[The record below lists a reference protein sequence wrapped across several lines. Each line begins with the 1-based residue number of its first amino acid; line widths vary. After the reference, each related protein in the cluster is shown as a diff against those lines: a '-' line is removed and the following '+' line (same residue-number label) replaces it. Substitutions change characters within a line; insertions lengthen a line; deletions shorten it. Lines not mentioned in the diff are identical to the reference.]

1 MIFDDEAATGNI
13 NAPAIHGFQSAASY
27 GPAKPSPW
35 SRSAASSSRSD
46 TDVAITRNSNLTVTT
61 ISLTMADSG
70 PLNPLPVVA
79 AELDQPYTVG
89 EGVPEEL
96 QASAR
101 YGVVPNVYPYLMQD
115 GYSRDAAPKELPAV
129 VLENSKLKVTVLPSL
144 GGRIWELFDK
154 TTGKQLLHT
163 HKAPQLAN
171 IALRKAWFA
180 GGLEWNIGTR
190 GHSPTSCDPLHTA
203 IVHTPDGKH
212 ILRMWEFERLREVVF
227 QVDIWLPE
235 DSEVLFAAVRLRNP
249 NDHDV
254 PMYWWSNAAIP
265 ETDRTR
271 VIAPADVAFGSD
283 YATDITRVTPT
294 RHEGYDA
301 TWLVNSPHAADF
313 FFDIDPSERRWVVA
327 ADNDGDGLAMLS
339 TGLLRG
345 KKLFVWGQGQGGKRW
360 QEWLSPG
367 AGPYAEIQA
376 GLAQTQFEHLVMPA
390 GAEWAWVEAYGNGH
404 LKADISHGTDWD
416 AAMAHASERLEQ
428 LLPHEEL
435 EAMLPAA
442 IRDADVPPSKMLL
455 QGSGWGVLERARR
468 LKTGKRWID
477 ESGTPFVDES
487 VTAEQEPWLGLLHG
501 RAFDGAPSFVAGA
514 DWEELLAGQSSA
526 EAKFHLATMR
536 HARQHL
542 DGAIQLYGEV
552 LAGAAKPSTT
562 ALAHRGLALAL
573 FATGHD
579 AEGIAELRRGVETDP
594 DSTALLTEA
603 VTLCIRH
610 GDPELALELTE
621 AAPKEGPGV
630 GRLRFLRAL
639 ALARTGNPAESAAIL
654 REGVEIPDL
663 REGEDAIAAL
673 WEEVCPGEAVPF
685 SYQFG
690 MH

>member
-1 MIFDDEAATGNI
+1 
-13 NAPAIHGFQSAASY
+13 
-27 GPAKPSPW
+27 
-35 SRSAASSSRSD
+35 
-46 TDVAITRNSNLTVTT
+46 
-61 ISLTMADSG
+61 MAELG

-101 YGVVPNVYPYLMQD
+101 YGLVPNVYPYLMQD
-115 GYSRDAAPKELPAV
+115 GYSREAAPRELPAV

-154 TTGKQLLHT
+154 VSGKQLLHT
-163 HKAPQLAN
+163 HDAPQLAN

-203 IVHTPDGKH
+203 IVHTLDGKH
-212 ILRMWEFERLREVVF
+212 ILRIWEFERLREVVF

-235 DSEVLFAAVRLRNP
+235 DSEVVFAAVRIRNP

-271 VIAPADVAFGSD
+271 VIAPANEAYGSD
-283 YATDITRVTPT
+283 YTTDITRVRPT
-294 RHEGYDA
+294 DHDGYDG

-339 TGLLRG
+339 TSLLRG
-345 KKLFVWGQGQGGKRW
+345 KKLFVWGQGQGGRRW

-390 GAEWAWVEAYGNGH
+390 GAEWSWVEAYGNGQ
-404 LKADISHGTDWD
+404 LDRGTSHSTDWD
-416 AAMAHASERLEQ
+416 AAVAHASQRLED

-435 EAMLPAA
+435 EAMLSAA
-442 IRDADVPPSKMLL
+442 TIDFDVPPSKMLL
-455 QGSGWGVLERARR
+455 HGSGWGVVERARR
-468 LKTGKRWID
+468 RMSGLPWVD
-477 ESGTPFVDES
+477 ESGTPFVTES
-487 VTAEQEPWLGLLHG
+487 TTAEQEPWLGLLK
-501 RAFDGAPSFVAGA
+501 RQTFDGARSYVAGA
-514 DWEELLAGQSSA
+514 DWEELLERQENP
-526 EAKFHLATMR
+526 EARFHIATMR
-536 HARQHL
+536 HARQ
-542 DGAIQLYGEV
+542 D
-552 LAGAAKPSTT
+552 LAGAKVAYQSVLASAGVRAETK
-562 ALAHRGLALAL
+562 ALAHRGLGLVLLAGGADREGL
-573 FATGHD
+573 
-579 AEGIAELRRGVETDP
+579 AEFKRAVRVDP
-594 DSTALLTEA
+594 SNVSLLTEA
-603 VTLCIRH
+603 VTLSVRH
-610 GDPELALELTE
+610 GDPAMALELGQS
-621 AAPKEGPGV
+621 APKEGAAV
-630 GRLRFLRAL
+630 GRLTFLKAL
-639 ALARTGNPAESAAIL
+639 ALARTGNAAEAAAIL
-654 REGVEIPDL
+654 RDGVEIPDL
-663 REGEDAIAAL
+663 REGEDAISAL
-673 WEEVCPGEAVPF
+673 WQEVCPGKPVPF
-685 SYQFG
+685 TYQFG

>member
-1 MIFDDEAATGNI
+1 MPDTAT
-13 NAPAIHGFQSAASY
+13 
-27 GPAKPSPW
+27 
-35 SRSAASSSRSD
+35 SS
-46 TDVAITRNSNLTVTT
+46 ITVTT
-61 ISLTMADSG
+61 ISLTMAELG

-101 YGVVPNVYPYLMQD
+101 YGVVPNIYPYLMQD
-115 GYSRDAAPKELPAV
+115 GYSREAAPREFPAV

-154 TTGKQLLHT
+154 ATGKQLLHT
-163 HKAPQLAN
+163 HDAPQLAN

-212 ILRMWEFERLREVVF
+212 ILRMWEYERLREVVF
-227 QVDIWLPE
+227 QVDIWLPAE
-235 DSEVLFAAVRLRNP
+235 STVVLAAVRIRNP
-249 NDHDV
+249 NEHDV

-271 VIAPADVAFGSD
+271 VIAPAHEAYGSD
-283 YATDITRVTPT
+283 YTTDITRVRPT
-294 RHEGYDA
+294 THEGYDG
-301 TWLVNSPHAADF
+301 TWPVNSPHAADF

-327 ADNDGDGLAMLS
+327 ADDDGDGLAMLS

-404 LKADISHGTDWD
+404 LNTDTAHSTDWD
-416 AAMAHASERLEQ
+416 AAVAHAGERLEE
-428 LLPHEEL
+428 LLPHESL
-435 EAMLPAA
+435 EAMLPEA
-442 IRDADVPPSKMLL
+442 ITNADVPPSKMLL
-455 QGSGWGVLERARR
+455 HGSGWGVVERARR
-468 LKTGKRWID
+468 LKAGLSWID
-477 ESGTPFVDES
+477 ESGTPFVDEGVS
-487 VTAEQEPWLGLLHG
+487 AEQEPWLGLLKG
-501 RAFDGAPSFVAGA
+501 KAFDGATSFVAGA
-514 DWEELLAGQSSA
+514 DWEQLLAGQDSPA
-526 EAKFHLATMR
+526 ATFHLATMR
-536 HARQHL
+536 HARQDL
-542 DGAIQLYGEV
+542 DGAKDLYREV
-552 LAGAAKPSTT
+552 ISDDGVAPGIK
-562 ALAHRGLALAL
+562 ALAHRGLGLAL
-573 FATGHD
+573 LANGHD
-579 AEGIAELRRGVETDP
+579 AEGLAELRKGVGA
-594 DSTALLTEA
+594 DSSNRALLTEA
-603 VTLCIRH
+603 VTLSIRH
-610 GDPELALELTE
+610 GDPAMALELVE
-621 AAPKEGPGV
+621 SVPNDGAAV
-630 GRLRFLRAL
+630 GRLRFLKAL
-639 ALARTGNPAESAAIL
+639 ALARTGNANEAASIL
-654 REGVEIPDL
+654 REGVEVPDL

-673 WEEVCPGEAVPF
+673 WQEVCPDEPVPAA
-685 SYQFG
+685 YQFG

>member
-1 MIFDDEAATGNI
+1 MADTAT
-13 NAPAIHGFQSAASY
+13 
-27 GPAKPSPW
+27 
-35 SRSAASSSRSD
+35 
-46 TDVAITRNSNLTVTT
+46 SNLTVTT
-61 ISLTMADSG
+61 ISLTMAELG

-89 EGVPEEL
+89 EGVPDDL

-115 GYSRDAAPKELPAV
+115 GYSREAAPKEVPAV
-129 VLENSKLKVTVLPSL
+129 VLENSKLKVTVIPSL

-154 TTGKQLLHT
+154 ATGKQLLHT
-163 HKAPQLAN
+163 HDAPQLAN

-227 QVDIWLPE
+227 QVDIWLPAE
-235 DSEVLFAAVRLRNP
+235 SPVVFAAVRIRNP

-271 VIAPADVAFGSD
+271 VIAPADEAYGSD
-283 YATDITRVTPT
+283 YTTDITRVRPT
-294 RHEGYDA
+294 SHEGYDG
-301 TWLVNSPHAADF
+301 TWPVNSPHAADF
-313 FFDIDPSERRWVVA
+313 FFDIDPAERRWVVA
-327 ADNDGDGLAMLS
+327 ADDDGDGLAMLS

-390 GAEWAWVEAYGNGH
+390 GAQWAWVEAYGNGH
-404 LKADISHGTDWD
+404 LDSGTSHGDDW
-416 AAMAHASERLEQ
+416 AAAVAHAGERLEG

-442 IRDADVPPSKMLL
+442 IADADVPPSTMLL
-455 QGSGWGVLERARR
+455 HGSGWGVVERARR
-468 LKTGKRWID
+468 QKSAWAWVD
-477 ESGTPFVDES
+477 ESGTPFADGS
-487 VTAEQEPWLGLLHG
+487 ITGEQEPWLALLQG
-501 RAFDGAPSFVAGA
+501 KAFDGAPSFVAGT
-514 DWEELLAGQSSA
+514 DWAGLLAGQDSPA
-526 EAKFHLATMR
+526 AQFHVATMR
-536 HARQHL
+536 HGRQDL
-542 DGAIQLYGEV
+542 EGAKDGYRRV
-552 LAGAAKPSTT
+552 LATDAGPVTT
-562 ALAHRGLALAL
+562 ALAHRGLGLAL
-573 FATGHD
+573 LAGGQDTAGL
-579 AEGIAELRRGVETDP
+579 AELRKGVAA
-594 DSTALLTEA
+594 DSANPALLTEA
-603 VTLCIRH
+603 ITLSIRH
-610 GDPELALELTE
+610 GDPAMALELNDT
-621 AAPKEGPGV
+621 APKEGAAV
-630 GRLRFLRAL
+630 GRLRFLKAL
-639 ALARTGNPAESAAIL
+639 ALARTGNHAEAAEIL

-663 REGEDAIAAL
+663 REGEDAISAL
-673 WEEVCPGEAVPF
+673 WQEVCPGEPVPAA
-685 SYQFG
+685 YHFG

>member
-1 MIFDDEAATGNI
+1 MAHTAT
-13 NAPAIHGFQSAASY
+13 
-27 GPAKPSPW
+27 
-35 SRSAASSSRSD
+35 
-46 TDVAITRNSNLTVTT
+46 SNLTVTT
-61 ISLTMADSG
+61 ISLTMAELG

-89 EGVPEEL
+89 EGVPDEL

-115 GYSRDAAPKELPAV
+115 GYSREAAPKELPAV
-129 VLENSKLKVTVLPSL
+129 VLENSKLRVTVLPSL

-154 TTGKQLLHT
+154 ATGKQLLHT
-163 HKAPQLAN
+163 HDAPQLAN

-190 GHSPTSCDPLHTA
+190 GHSPTSCDSLHTA

-212 ILRMWEFERLREVVF
+212 ILRMWEYERLREVVF

-235 DSEVLFAAVRLRNP
+235 DSAVVFAAVRLRNP

-271 VIAPADVAFGSD
+271 VIAPADEAFGSD
-283 YATDITRVTPT
+283 YTTDITRVTPT
-294 RHEGYDA
+294 SHEGYDG

-313 FFDIDPSERRWVVA
+313 FFDIDPGERRWVVA
-327 ADNDGDGLAMLS
+327 ADDDGDGLAMLS

-404 LKADISHGTDWD
+404 LDPEASHGADWGAAVAD
-416 AAMAHASERLEQ
+416 AGARLEE
-428 LLPHEEL
+428 LLPHDDL

-442 IRDADVPPSKMLL
+442 ITNADVPPSKMLL
-455 QGSGWGVLERARR
+455 HGSGWGVVERARR
-468 LKTGKRWID
+468 LKGGRRWID

-487 VTAEQEPWLGLLHG
+487 VTEEQEPWLGLLHG
-501 RAFDGAPSFVAGA
+501 KAFDGAQSFVAGW
-514 DWEELLAGQSSA
+514 DWEELLAAQDNP
-526 EAKFHLATMR
+526 EAAFHLATMR
-536 HARQHL
+536 HARQDL
-542 DGAIQLYGEV
+542 EGAKEGYRKV
-552 LAGAAKPSTT
+552 LESKGVRRRTK
-562 ALAHRGLALAL
+562 ALAHRGLGLAL
-573 FATGHD
+573 LAAGRD
-579 AEGIAELRRGVETDP
+579 EEGLSELRDGVETD
-594 DSTALLTEA
+594 STATALLSEA
-603 VTLCIRH
+603 VTLSIRH
-610 GDPELALELTE
+610 GDPTMALDLAES
-621 AAPKEGPGV
+621 APKEGAAV
-630 GRLRFLRAL
+630 GRLTFLKAL
-639 ALARTGNPAESAAIL
+639 ALARGGHGAEAAAIL
-654 REGVEIPDL
+654 RNGVEIPDL

-673 WEEVCPGEAVPF
+673 WEEVCPGEPVPAA
-685 SYQFG
+685 YQFG

>member
-1 MIFDDEAATGNI
+1 MAAI
-13 NAPAIHGFQSAASY
+13 
-27 GPAKPSPW
+27 SP
-35 SRSAASSSRSD
+35 
-46 TDVAITRNSNLTVTT
+46 SNLTVTT
-61 ISLTMADSG
+61 ISLTMAGIG

-96 QASAR
+96 DQPYTVGEGVPEELQAAAR
-101 YGVVPNVYPYLMQD
+101 YGVVPNVFPYLMQD
-115 GYSRDAAPKELPAV
+115 GYSREAAPKELPAV
-129 VLENSKLKVTVLPSL
+129 VLENSKLRATVIPSL

-154 TTGKQLLHT
+154 VTGKQLLHT
-163 HKAPQLAN
+163 HDAPQLAN

-203 IVHTPDGKH
+203 IVHTLDGKH
-212 ILRMWEFERLREVVF
+212 ILRVWEFERLREVVF
-227 QVDIWLPE
+227 QVDIWLPAE
-235 DSEVLFAAVRLRNP
+235 SEVLFAAVRIRNP

-271 VIAPADVAFGSD
+271 VIAPADEAFGSD
-283 YATDITRVTPT
+283 YATDITRVRPT
-294 RHEGYDA
+294 DHNGYDG

-327 ADNDGDGLAMLS
+327 ADHDGDGLAMLS
-339 TGLLRG
+339 TSRLRG

-360 QEWLSPG
+360 QQWLSPG

-376 GLAQTQFEHLVMPA
+376 GLARTQFEHLAMPA
-390 GAEWAWVEAYGNGH
+390 GAEWSWVEAYGNGH
-404 LKADISHGTDWD
+404 LDPHTAHGSDWN
-416 AAMAHASERLEQ
+416 AAVAHAGQRLEE
-428 LLPHEEL
+428 LLAHADL

-442 IRDADVPPSKMLL
+442 ITDADVPPSTMVLH
-455 QGSGWGVLERARR
+455 GSGWGVVERARR
-468 LKTGKRWID
+468 RRAGKGWID

-487 VTAEQEPWLGLLHG
+487 ITAEQEPWLDLLKG
-501 RAFDGAPSFVAGA
+501 KAFDGAPGFVAGA
-514 DWEELLAGQSSA
+514 DWEELLEGQESP
-526 EAKFHLATMR
+526 EARFHVATMR
-536 HARQHL
+536 HGRQDL
-542 DGAIQLYGEV
+542 EGAKEAYRDV
-552 LAGAAKPSTT
+552 PAAGGVRPRTL
-562 ALAHRGLALAL
+562 ALAHRGLGLAL
-573 FATGHD
+573 LAGGAD
-579 AEGIAELRRGVETDP
+579 REGLDELRRGVQA
-594 DSTALLTEA
+594 DSANTALLTEA

-610 GDPELALELTE
+610 DQPAQALELLE
-621 AAPKEGPGV
+621 SAPRESAPGEGAAV
-630 GRLRFLRAL
+630 GRLRFLKAL
-639 ALARTGNPAESAAIL
+639 ALARVGKAGEAATIL

-685 SYQFG
+685 NYQFG

>member
-1 MIFDDEAATGNI
+1 MASRAEETEHVEQPPLCRN
-13 NAPAIHGFQSAASY
+13 AASF
-27 GPAKPSPW
+27 
-35 SRSAASSSRSD
+35 SRSD
-46 TDVAITRNSNLTVTT
+46 TDVAITASSNLTVTT
-61 ISLTMADSG
+61 ISLTMAELG

-115 GYSRDAAPKELPAV
+115 GYSREAAPKELPAV
-129 VLENSKLKVTVLPSL
+129 VLENSKLKATVIPSL

-154 TTGKQLLHT
+154 ATGKQLLHT
-163 HKAPQLAN
+163 HDAPQLAN

-212 ILRMWEFERLREVVF
+212 ILRVWEYERLREVVF
-227 QVDIWLPE
+227 QVDIWLPV
-235 DSEVLFAAVRLRNP
+235 DSDVLFAAVRLRNP

-271 VIAPADVAFGSD
+271 VIAPADEAFGSD

-294 RHEGYDA
+294 SHEGYDG

-327 ADNDGDGLAMLS
+327 ADDDGDGLAMLS

-404 LKADISHGTDWD
+404 LDRETSHGDDWD
-416 AAMAHASERLEQ
+416 AAVAHASERLEQ
-428 LLPHEEL
+428 LLPHGEL
-435 EAMLPAA
+435 EAMLPSA
-442 IRDADVPPSKMLL
+442 ISNADIPPSEMLL
-455 QGSGWGVLERARR
+455 YGSGWGVVERARR
-468 LKTGKRWID
+468 SRAGLAWVD
-477 ESGTPFVDES
+477 ESGTPFADES
-487 VTAEQEPWLGLLHG
+487 VSAEQEPWLGLLDG
-501 RAFDGAPSFVAGA
+501 KAFDGAHSFVAGA
-514 DWEELLAGQSSA
+514 DWEELLAGQEGP
-526 EAKFHLATMR
+526 EAAFHLATMR
-536 HARQHL
+536 HARQDL
-542 DGAIQLYGEV
+542 EGAKARYQEV
-552 LAGAAKPSTT
+552 LAAGDVRPRTK
-562 ALAHRGLALAL
+562 ALAHRGLGLAL
-573 FATGHD
+573 LAEGRD
-579 AEGIAELRRGVETDP
+579 AEGLAELRNGVETDP
-594 DSTALLTEA
+594 STTALLTEA
-603 VTLCIRH
+603 ATLGIRH
-610 GDPELALELTE
+610 GNPAMALELTDR
-621 AAPKEGPGV
+621 APKEGAAV

-639 ALARTGNPAESAAIL
+639 AHARTGNPGEAAAIL

-673 WEEVCPGEAVPF
+673 WEEVCPGEPVPF

>member
-1 MIFDDEAATGNI
+1 MADTAT
-13 NAPAIHGFQSAASY
+13 
-27 GPAKPSPW
+27 
-35 SRSAASSSRSD
+35 
-46 TDVAITRNSNLTVTT
+46 SNLTVTT
-61 ISLTMADSG
+61 ISLTMAELGS
-70 PLNPLPVVA
+70 LNPLPVVA

-115 GYSRDAAPKELPAV
+115 GYSREAAPREFPAV
-129 VLENSKLKVTVLPSL
+129 VLENSKLRVTVIPSL
-144 GGRIWELFDK
+144 GGRIWELLDK
-154 TTGKQLLHT
+154 ATGKQLLHT
-163 HKAPQLAN
+163 HDAPQLAN

-235 DSEVLFAAVRLRNP
+235 DSPVVFAAVRIRNP
-249 NDHDV
+249 NRHDV

-271 VIAPADVAFGSD
+271 VIAPADEAFGSD
-283 YATDITRVTPT
+283 YTTDITRVRPT
-294 RHEGYDA
+294 DHEGYDG
-301 TWLVNSPHAADF
+301 TWPVNSPHAADF

-327 ADNDGDGLAMLS
+327 ADHDGDGLAMLS

-390 GAEWAWVEAYGNGH
+390 GAEWSWVEAYGNGH
-404 LKADISHGTDWD
+404 LDPDTSHGTDWD
-416 AAMAHASERLEQ
+416 AAVTHAGDRLEQ

-435 EAMLPAA
+435 ESMLSAA
-442 IRDADVPPSKMLL
+442 VTDADAPPSKMLL
-455 QGSGWGVLERARR
+455 KGSGWGVVERARR
-468 LKTGKRWID
+468 LASGQSWVD

-487 VTAEQEPWLGLLHG
+487 LTEEQEPWLGLLHG
-501 RAFDGAPSFVAGA
+501 QTFDGAPSFVSGA
-514 DWEELLAGQSSA
+514 DWETLLAGQDGP
-526 EAKFHLATMR
+526 EAHFQLATAK
-536 HARQHL
+536 HARQ
-542 DGAIQLYGEV
+542 D
-552 LAGAAKPSTT
+552 LAGAKELYGKVISVGSGSPANK
-562 ALAHRGLALAL
+562 ALAHRGLGLAL
-573 FATGHD
+573 LAAGQD
-579 AEGIAELRRGVETDP
+579 AEGLSELRKGVEADP
-594 DSTALLTEA
+594 ANTALLTEA
-603 VTLCIRH
+603 ITLSIRH
-610 GDPELALELTE
+610 GDPAMALELNDT
-621 AAPKEGPGV
+621 APKAGPGV
-630 GRLRFLRAL
+630 GRLTFLKAL
-639 ALARTGNPAESAAIL
+639 ALAKTGNAAAAAGIL

-663 REGEDAIAAL
+663 REGEDALADL
-673 WEEVCPGEAVPF
+673 WEEVCPGEDVPAA
-685 SYQFG
+685 YQFG

>member
-1 MIFDDEAATGNI
+1 MADTAT
-13 NAPAIHGFQSAASY
+13 
-27 GPAKPSPW
+27 
-35 SRSAASSSRSD
+35 
-46 TDVAITRNSNLTVTT
+46 SNLTVTT
-61 ISLTMADSG
+61 ISLTMAELG

-89 EGVPEEL
+89 EGVPDDL

-115 GYSRDAAPKELPAV
+115 GYSREAAPKEVPAV
-129 VLENSKLKVTVLPSL
+129 VLENSKLKVTVIPSL

-154 TTGKQLLHT
+154 ATGKQLLHT
-163 HKAPQLAN
+163 HDAPQLAN

-227 QVDIWLPE
+227 QVDIWLPA
-235 DSEVLFAAVRLRNP
+235 DSPVVFAAVRIRNP

-271 VIAPADVAFGSD
+271 VIAPADEAYGSD
-283 YATDITRVTPT
+283 YTTDITRVRPT
-294 RHEGYDA
+294 SHEGYDG
-301 TWLVNSPHAADF
+301 TWPVNSPHAADF
-313 FFDIDPSERRWVVA
+313 FFDIDPAERRWVVA
-327 ADNDGDGLAMLS
+327 ADDDGDGLAMLS

-390 GAEWAWVEAYGNGH
+390 GAQWAWVEAYGNGH
-404 LKADISHGTDWD
+404 LDSETSHGDDW
-416 AAMAHASERLEQ
+416 AAAVAHAGERLEG

-442 IRDADVPPSKMLL
+442 IADADVPPSTMLL
-455 QGSGWGVLERARR
+455 HGSGWGVVERARR
-468 LKTGKRWID
+468 LKTGKGWVD

-487 VTAEQEPWLGLLHG
+487 ITGEQEPWLGLLQG
-501 RAFDGAPSFVAGA
+501 KAFDGAPSFVAGT
-514 DWEELLAGQSSA
+514 DWEALLVAQDSP
-526 EAKFHLATMR
+526 EATFQLATMR
-536 HARQHL
+536 HARQDL
-542 DGAIQLYGEV
+542 EGAKELYRDVLSNGEAS
-552 LAGAAKPSTT
+552 AGVK
-562 ALAHRGLALAL
+562 ALAHRGLGLAL
-573 FATGHD
+573 LAAGQDTAGL
-579 AEGIAELRRGVETDP
+579 AELRKGVESDF
-594 DSTALLTEA
+594 SNAALLTEA
-603 VTLCIRH
+603 VTLSIRH
-610 GDPELALELTE
+610 GDPAMALELNDT
-621 AAPKEGPGV
+621 APKEGAGV

-639 ALARTGNPAESAAIL
+639 ALARTGNPGGAAAIL

-663 REGEDAIAAL
+663 REGEDALAAL
-673 WEEVCPGEAVPF
+673 WQEVCPNEAVPAA
-685 SYQFG
+685 YQFG

>member
-1 MIFDDEAATGNI
+1 VD
-13 NAPAIHGFQSAASY
+13 
-27 GPAKPSPW
+27 
-35 SRSAASSSRSD
+35 
-46 TDVAITRNSNLTVTT
+46 ITESSNLTVTT
-61 ISLTMADSG
+61 ISLTMADPG

-101 YGVVPNVYPYLMQD
+101 YGVVPNIYPYLMQD
-115 GYSRDAAPKELPAV
+115 GYTREAAPKELPAV
-129 VLENSKLKVTVLPSL
+129 VLENSKLKVTVIPSL

-154 TTGKQLLHT
+154 ATGKQLLHT
-163 HKAPQLAN
+163 HDAPQLAN

-212 ILRMWEFERLREVVF
+212 ILRVWEYERLREVVF
-227 QVDIWLPE
+227 QVDMWLPE
-235 DSEVLFAAVRLRNP
+235 DSAVLFAAVRLRNP

-271 VIAPADVAFGSD
+271 VIAPADEAFGSD
-283 YATDITRVTPT
+283 YATDITRVRPT
-294 RHEGYDA
+294 DHEGYDG

-327 ADNDGDGLAMLS
+327 ADDDGDGLAMLS

-390 GAEWAWVEAYGNGH
+390 GAQWAWVEAYGNGG
-404 LKADISHGTDWD
+404 LDPETSHGADWH
-416 AAMAHASERLEQ
+416 AAVAHASHHLEQ

-442 IRDADVPPSKMLL
+442 ISNADVPPSEILL
-455 QGSGWGVLERARR
+455 HGSGWGVVERARR
-468 LKTGKRWID
+468 LKSGKAWVD
-477 ESGTPFVDES
+477 ENGTPFADES
-487 VTAEQEPWLGLLHG
+487 VNAEQEPWLRLLQG
-501 RAFDGAPSFVAGA
+501 EGFDDASSFVAGA
-514 DWEELLAGQSSA
+514 DWEELLAGQENA
-526 EAKFHLATMR
+526 ESRFHLATMK
-536 HARQHL
+536 HARQEL
-542 DGAIQLYGEV
+542 EGAKALYGEV
-552 LAGAAKPSTT
+552 LAAGDVRPRTK
-562 ALAHRGLALAL
+562 ALAHRGLGLAL
-573 FATGHD
+573 LAGGQ
-579 AEGIAELRRGVETDP
+579 EPQGLAELRQGVAA
-594 DSTALLTEA
+594 DSSLTALLTEA
-603 VTLCIRH
+603 VTLSIRH
-610 GDPELALELTE
+610 GNPSMALELIASAPQE
-621 AAPKEGPGV
+621 ASEVTSEVASGV
-630 GRLRFLRAL
+630 GRLAFLKAL
-639 ALARTGNPAESAAIL
+639 ALARTGNPGEAAAIL
-654 REGVEIPDL
+654 RKGVEIPDL
-663 REGEDAIAAL
+663 REGEDAIAEL
-673 WEEVCPGEAVPF
+673 WQEVCPGEPVPF

>member
-1 MIFDDEAATGNI
+1 MS
-13 NAPAIHGFQSAASY
+13 AIS
-27 GPAKPSPW
+27 
-35 SRSAASSSRSD
+35 
-46 TDVAITRNSNLTVTT
+46 TSNLAVTT
-61 ISLTMADSG
+61 ISLTMADIG

-96 QASAR
+96 QAAAR

-115 GYSRDAAPKELPAV
+115 GYSREAAPKELPAV
-129 VLENSKLKVTVLPSL
+129 VLENSKLRATVIPSL

-154 TTGKQLLHT
+154 VTGKQLLHT
-163 HKAPQLAN
+163 HVAPQLAN

-203 IVHTPDGKH
+203 IVHTVDGKR
-212 ILRMWEFERLREVVF
+212 ILRVWEFERLREVVF
-227 QVDIWLPE
+227 QVDIWLPAE
-235 DSEVLFAAVRLRNP
+235 SEVLFAAVRIRNP

-271 VIAPADVAFGSD
+271 VIAPADEAFGSD
-283 YATDITRVTPT
+283 YATDITRVRPT
-294 RHEGYDA
+294 DHNGYDG

-327 ADNDGDGLAMLS
+327 ADDDGDGLAMLS
-339 TGLLRG
+339 TSRLRG

-376 GLAQTQFEHLVMPA
+376 GLAQTQFEHLIMPA
-390 GAEWAWVEAYGNGH
+390 GAQWSWVEAYGNGR
-404 LKADISHGTDWD
+404 LDPGTSHGADWD
-416 AAMAHASERLEQ
+416 AAVIHAGQRLEE
-428 LLPHEEL
+428 LLPHEDL

-442 IRDADVPPSKMLL
+442 ISDADVPPSTMLL
-455 QGSGWGVLERARR
+455 HGSGWGVVERARR
-468 LKTGKRWID
+468 RRTGKRWID
-477 ESGTPFVDES
+477 ESGTPFVAES
-487 VTAEQEPWLGLLHG
+487 VTAEQEPWLELLKG
-501 RAFDGAPSFVAGA
+501 KAFDGAPSFVAGT
-514 DWEELLAGQSSA
+514 DWEELLEGQESP
-526 EAKFHLATMR
+526 EARFHVATMR
-536 HARQHL
+536 HARQEL
-542 DGAIQLYGEV
+542 EGAKEAYREV
-552 LAGAAKPSTT
+552 LAAGGVRPGTM
-562 ALAHRGLALAL
+562 ALAHRGLGLAL
-573 FATGHD
+573 L
-579 AEGIAELRRGVETDP
+579 AEGADDESTDHEATVHEGLEQLGNGVQADP
-594 DSTALLTEA
+594 SNTALLTEA
-603 VTLCIRH
+603 VTLSIRH
-610 GDPELALELTE
+610 EDPSQALELVE
-621 AAPKEGPGV
+621 SAPKEGAAV

-639 ALARTGNPAESAAIL
+639 ALARLGKAGEAAAIL
-654 REGVEIPDL
+654 RAGVEIPDL

-685 SYQFG
+685 NYQFG

>member
-1 MIFDDEAATGNI
+1 MATTT
-13 NAPAIHGFQSAASY
+13 S
-27 GPAKPSPW
+27 
-35 SRSAASSSRSD
+35 
-46 TDVAITRNSNLTVTT
+46 SNLTVTT
-61 ISLTMADSG
+61 ISLTMAELG

-89 EGVPEEL
+89 EGVSEEL

-101 YGVVPNVYPYLMQD
+101 YGVVPNIYPYLMQD
-115 GYSRDAAPKELPAV
+115 GYSREAAPREVPAV

-144 GGRIWELFDK
+144 GGRIWELLDK
-154 TTGKQLLHT
+154 ATGKQLLHT
-163 HKAPQLAN
+163 HDAPQLAN

-227 QVDIWLPE
+227 QVDMWLPE
-235 DSEVLFAAVRLRNP
+235 DSAVLFAAVRLRNP

-265 ETDRTR
+265 ETARTR
-271 VIAPADVAFGSD
+271 VIAPADEAYGSD
-283 YATDITRVTPT
+283 YTTDITRVRPT
-294 RHEGYDA
+294 KHEGYDG

-327 ADNDGDGLAMLS
+327 ADDDGDGLAMLS
-339 TGLLRG
+339 TDLLRG

-390 GAEWAWVEAYGNGH
+390 GAQWAWVEAYGNGH
-404 LKADISHGTDWD
+404 LDPETSHGDDWD
-416 AAMAHASERLEQ
+416 AAVAHAGERLEG

-442 IRDADVPPSKMLL
+442 IADADVPPSTILL
-455 QGSGWGVLERARR
+455 HGSGWGVVERARR
-468 LKTGKRWID
+468 LKTGRTWID

-487 VTAEQEPWLGLLHG
+487 VTGEQEPWLGLLQG
-501 RAFDGAPSFVAGA
+501 KVFDGAPSFVAGA
-514 DWEELLAGQSSA
+514 DWEELLAGQNSPD
-526 EAKFHLATMR
+526 AKLHLATMK
-536 HARQHL
+536 HGRQDL
-542 DGAIQLYGEV
+542 EGAKTAYGEV
-552 LAGAAKPSTT
+552 LATNAGPGTT
-562 ALAHRGLALAL
+562 ALAHRGLGLAL
-573 FATGHD
+573 LAGGQDT
-579 AEGIAELRRGVETDP
+579 EGLAELRKGVES
-594 DSTALLTEA
+594 DSANPALLTEA
-603 VTLCIRH
+603 ITLSIRH
-610 GDPELALELTE
+610 GDPAMALELNDSSS
-621 AAPKEGPGV
+621 KEGAAV
-630 GRLRFLRAL
+630 GRLTFLRAL
-639 ALARTGNPAESAAIL
+639 ALARTGNPTAAAAIL

-663 REGEDAIAAL
+663 REGEDALAAL
-673 WEEVCPGEAVPF
+673 WQEVCPNEAVPEA
-685 SYQFG
+685 YQFG